1 MHRVGRTGRA
11 GESGTAISLLAPS
24 DAELADELSAMLAAS
39 SSGGGIGGD
48 AQQPAAAAAAAAA
61 ESDTDDDEAAA
72 ARAAGTS
79 TRGGPAGGLQPHQ
92 RLTKAAVEG
101 LRYRAED
108 VARSITRNVIKE
120 ARAKELKNELLNS
133 QRLAAF
139 FEEHPSGEC
148 ICRELSWVGVGGGV
162 GGGGLVGGGQ
172 SCLGIGAGST
182 ELPGQQQAPPRQV
195 GVLPPTWSFL
205 HPPPSPPLPPIASP
219 LQT

>member
-1 MHRVGRTGRA
+1 
-11 GESGTAISLLAPS
+11 
-24 DAELADELSAMLAAS
+24 MLAATT
-39 SSGGGIGGD
+39 SGGGGGD
-48 AQQPAAAAAAAAA
+48 AQQAAAAAGAAA

-79 TRGGPAGGLQPHQ
+79 TSGGPAGGLQPHQ

-148 ICRELSWVGVGGGV
+148 GWVGG
-162 GGGGLVGGGQ
+162 
-172 SCLGIGAGST
+172 
-182 ELPGQQQAPPRQV
+182 
-195 GVLPPTWSFL
+195 
-205 HPPPSPPLPPIASP
+205 
-219 LQT
+219 

>member
-1 MHRVGRTGRA
+1 MGHELTPRPACLLCPPRRYVHRVGRTGRA

-39 SSGGGIGGD
+39 SSGGGGGGGGGD
-48 AQQPAAAAAAAAA
+48 AQQAAATAAAAAAAA

-79 TRGGPAGGLQPHQ
+79 TSGGAAGGLQPHQ

-139 FEEHPSGEC
+139 FEEHPSGKC
-148 ICRELSWVGVGGGV
+148 ADLSVGGWAKAASAD
-162 GGGGLVGGGQ
+162 LPWLRQ
-172 SCLGIGAGST
+172 ALSC
-182 ELPGQQQAPPRQV
+182 QV
-195 GVLPPTWSFL
+195 
-205 HPPPSPPLPPIASP
+205 
-219 LQT
+219 

>member
-1 MHRVGRTGRA
+1 MGRTGRA

-24 DAELADELSAMLAAS
+24 DAELADELSAMLAATT
-39 SSGGGIGGD
+39 SGGGGGD
-48 AQQPAAAAAAAAA
+48 AQQAAAAAGAAA

-79 TRGGPAGGLQPHQ
+79 TSGGPAGGLQPHQ

-148 ICRELSWVGVGGGV
+148 GWVGG
-162 GGGGLVGGGQ
+162 
-172 SCLGIGAGST
+172 
-182 ELPGQQQAPPRQV
+182 
-195 GVLPPTWSFL
+195 
-205 HPPPSPPLPPIASP
+205 
-219 LQT
+219 